1 MTPSQL
7 KLLGLISLFK
17 EAKVLKQV
25 AVLDDKLYDG
35 ANLDEEVVF
44 TLCKAFKK
52 FINKEATV
60 AELTYAVKT
69 YGNA

>member
-25 AVLDDKLYDG
+25 AVLDDKLYGG

-44 TLCKAFKK
+44 TLCKVIKK

-60 AELTYAVKT
+60 AELTSAVKT